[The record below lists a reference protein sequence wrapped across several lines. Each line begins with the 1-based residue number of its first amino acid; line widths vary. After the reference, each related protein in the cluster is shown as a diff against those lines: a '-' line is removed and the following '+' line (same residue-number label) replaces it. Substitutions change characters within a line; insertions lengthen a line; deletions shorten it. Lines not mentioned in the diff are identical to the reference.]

1 MLCQSCKI
9 QKSRLHAVES
19 SLIPGMSLVLC
30 TECRNKSFEPRH
42 VIIIAAASGRDVK
55 KHIVERLYFGDDL
68 TAQEVIHIL

>member
-1 MLCQSCKI
+1 MICQSCKI

-19 SLIPGMSLVLC
+19 ILIPGMPLVMC
-30 TECRNKSFEPRH
+30 TECRNRGFEPRH
-42 VIIIAAASGRDVK
+42 VIIIASASGRSVK